1 MNKLDTAH
9 QTWNEI
15 WATEAGKEAWSTAD
29 PEVVE
34 TGRSVLLRGGKKAL
48 DVGAGLG
55 RHTLALARIGFEV
68 AALDASQTGVEQISQ
83 TAGNEQLPVTAHVG
97 KMDELPFDDGA
108 FDYLVSYNVIYHG
121 DGEIVRRTVKEFS
134 RVLKQGGM
142 LFLTMM
148 SKRNAHYGVG
158 EEIAPGTFVVP
169 GASGDKIHPH
179 FYCNAAE
186 LVGILD
192 GFELLKLADIEQKPT
207 HWHWH
212 LTAVKA

>member
-15 WATEAGKEAWSTAD
+15 WTTEAGREAWSTAD
-29 PEVVE
+29 PEVLDA
-34 TGRSVLLRGGKKAL
+34 GRAILLRGGKRAL

-55 RHTLALARIGFEV
+55 RHSLALARIGFEV
-68 AALDASQTGVEQISQ
+68 SALDASETGLAEIAKAASS
-83 TAGNEQLPVTAHVG
+83 EQLPVTTHLG
-97 KMDELPFDDGA
+97 KMDELPFGESE

-121 DGEIVRRTVKEFS
+121 DGNIARRTIEGFS
-134 RVLKQGGM
+134 KVLKQGGI

-148 SKRNAHYGVG
+148 SKRNAQYGQG
-158 EEIAPGTFVVP
+158 EEIAPGTFIVP

-186 LVGILD
+186 LVEMLD
-192 GFELLKLADIEQKPT
+192 GFELLKLEDREQKPT

-212 LTAVKA
+212 LMAVKA